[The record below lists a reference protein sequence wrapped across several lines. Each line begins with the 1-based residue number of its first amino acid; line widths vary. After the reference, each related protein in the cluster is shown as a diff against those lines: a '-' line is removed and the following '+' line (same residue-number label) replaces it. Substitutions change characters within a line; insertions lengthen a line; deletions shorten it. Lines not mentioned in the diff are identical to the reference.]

1 MSHKSMSVKS
11 EVNVSN
17 VCMFLEFIIV
27 WTLATFTTNFNLL
40 NLLKPF
46 EPFIT
51 FINLFAF
58 LVTCKT
64 KIQY

>member
-11 EVNVSN
+11 EVK
-17 VCMFLEFIIV
+17 VCMFLEIIVV

>member
-11 EVNVSN
+11 EVNV
-17 VCMFLEFIIV
+17 CMFLELIIV

-51 FINLFAF
+51 FKPFPF
-58 LVTCKT
+58 LATCKT
-64 KIQY
+64 KIQH